1 MVLGKKQ
8 EPESVSHCRVNA
20 LSSGE
25 GKRDVAKLLSFCL
38 ISTSLTNTE
47 RNQDIRKGEDALT
60 VFLETLREP
69 SHPSPTCSSKW
80 EIMDLHCNWLVAEA
94 LDFRK

>member
-25 GKRDVAKLLSFCL
+25 GKRDVAKLLFFCL
-38 ISTSLTNTE
+38 KAHLSLIQK

-60 VFLETLREP
+60 VFLETLPEP
-69 SHPSPTCSSKW
+69 SHPSLTCSSKW
-80 EIMDLHCNWLVAEA
+80 EIMDLHCNWLVAVA
-94 LDFRK
+94 LDFRN

>member
-1 MVLGKKQ
+1 MLGKKQ

-47 RNQDIRKGEDALT
+47 KEPRHQKG
-60 VFLETLREP
+60 
-69 SHPSPTCSSKW
+69 
-80 EIMDLHCNWLVAEA
+80 
-94 LDFRK
+94 